1 MWWHVIKY
9 SLSIDLGPSTCIKA
23 PTSLSDNKVAI
34 TDLQSR
40 KMGGLCSKS
49 STLSGGHTLASPTPI
64 DNSGRPQQLPQQRLP
79 QQQHGPR
86 QHPQAP
92 EARRGQA
99 AAAAERRM
107 KAVRLSSSSPPC
119 PLCPLP
125 SCPVL
130 SCPELATLTSRNH
143 QKENKRGVSAANPN
157 SGRLA
162 AQLEASRTAPVA
174 PEPSRREDTLI
185 VSPSILFFFFNN
197 SGVLLFCFAFI
208 LFLFFAFLN

>member
-1 MWWHVIKY
+1 VGPTALRANEPICRWWWHVIKY
-9 SLSIDLGPSTCIKA
+9 SLSIDLGPCTCIKA

-40 KMGGLCSKS
+40 KMGGICSKS

-64 DNSGRPQQLPQQRLP
+64 DNSGRHQLPLPQQRLP

-107 KAVRLSSSSPPC
+107 KAVRAVFFSPSPV
-119 PLCPLP
+119 P
-125 SCPVL
+125 SVPSVP
-130 SCPELATLTSRNH
+130 SCPELATLTSRNPSKGK
-143 QKENKRGVSAANPN
+143 QARGQCRQS
-157 SGRLA
+157 
-162 AQLEASRTAPVA
+162 
-174 PEPSRREDTLI
+174 
-185 VSPSILFFFFNN
+185 
-197 SGVLLFCFAFI
+197 
-208 LFLFFAFLN
+208 